1 MRIRTL
7 LPLAIAAVGALLL
20 VVSVFAGAGSAK
32 ASAGKTGAFKKGGTL
47 KVALSESDF
56 SNVDPGIAYETTPW
70 AMLYTTQQLL
80 VNYPEK
86 PGAEGSK
93 LYPEAAAAFPT
104 VSKDGKTYVFTVR
117 KGQAFSDGTPVTA
130 ASYKRALERN
140 LSPKMGS
147 PLGVNVHLDKLIQG
161 GEAFLNGKTQV
172 LSGVKAS
179 GQVLTVRLTKAD
191 PTFVSIMA
199 MQWFGSVEPS
209 MPYTEKGLEIYP
221 SSGPYYIKSHDV
233 GRSLVLVR
241 NPHYGGTRPANADQI
256 VFTANTD
263 QSQTYLQVKNGDF
276 DYDAGAGPPPTEFAG
291 LGATYGV
298 NKPGGRFF
306 VGNLTCV
313 SYLALNTSRAPFS
326 TLNTRKGVEWAI
338 DRPALLRLSGKY
350 AGKRTDQILVP
361 GIPGFKDFH
370 LYAIKG
376 ADPAKAKQIAG
387 SVSGTIVN
395 YHSTSVAGTNRA
407 AIIAYNLQQM
417 GLQVKD
423 RPVPGG
429 SYYPTLEKKGVD
441 FDVAQ
446 AGWCA
451 DYNDPF
457 DFINVLLDGRTIQDD
472 NNVNFAY
479 YNNPGLNAQMDA
491 AAGKFG
497 QARANAYSKLDLSI
511 MTKHAPW
518 APWSIPNQRMF
529 VSARTKNFIYLPYF
543 GEPAYN
549 AMAIAG

>member
-7 LPLAIAAVGALLL
+7 LPVALAALGALLL

-32 ASAGKTGAFKKGGTL
+32 AAAGKAGAFKKGGTL
-47 KVALSESDF
+47 KLAISEGD
-56 SNVDPGIAYETTPW
+56 VEYTDPGIAYDTTSW
-70 AMLYTTQQLL
+70 SLLYTVNQNL

-93 LYPEAAAAFPT
+93 LYPEAAEAFPT
-104 VSKDGKTYVFTVR
+104 VSKDGKTYVFKIR
-117 KGQAFSDGTPVTA
+117 KGVKLSNGKAVTA
-130 ASYKRALERN
+130 ASFKRALERN

-147 PLGVNVHLDKLIQG
+147 PLGVNVHMDKLIQG
-161 GEAFLNGKTQV
+161 GTAFLDGKTST
-172 LSGVKAS
+172 LAGVKAS

-199 MQWFGSVEPS
+199 MQWYGAIDPTL
-209 MPYTEKGLEIYP
+209 PYSEKGVTTYA
-221 SSGPYYIKSHDV
+221 SAGPYYIKSRDV
-233 GRSLVLVR
+233 GRSIVLVR
-241 NPHYGGTRPANADQI
+241 NPNYKGSRPANPDQI
-256 VFTANTD
+256 VFTANTE
-263 QSQTYLQVKNGDF
+263 QSQTFLQVKNGDF
-276 DYDAGAGPPPTEFAG
+276 DYDAGAGTPPTEYAS
-291 LGATYGV
+291 LGEQYGV
-298 NKPGGRFF
+298 NKAGGRFF

-313 SYLALNTSRAPFS
+313 SYLAFNTSRAPFS
-326 TLNTRKGVEWAI
+326 TLNTRKGFEWGI

-361 GIPGFKDFH
+361 GIPGYKDFH

-376 ADPAKAKQIAG
+376 ADPAKAKSIAG
-387 SVSGTIVN
+387 TVSGTIVN
-395 YHSTSVAGTNRA
+395 YHTTSAASTNRSQ
-407 AIIAYNLQQM
+407 IIAYNLKQM
-417 GLQVKD
+417 GFDVKD
-423 RPVPGG
+423 RPIPGG
-429 SYYPTLEKKGVD
+429 VYYATLQKKGVD
-441 FDVAQ
+441 SDVAQ

-457 DFINVLLDGRTIQDD
+457 DFINVLLDGRTIQED

-479 YNNPGLNAQMDA
+479 YNNTGLNAQMDA
-491 AAGKFG
+491 AAAKFG
-497 QARANAYSKLDLSI
+497 QARADAYSKLDLSV

-529 VSARTKNFIYLPYF
+529 VSARLKNFIYQPYF

>member
-7 LPLAIAAVGALLL
+7 LPVALAALGALLL
-20 VVSVFAGAGSAK
+20 VVSAFVGAGSAK
-32 ASAGKTGAFKKGGTL
+32 AAAGKAGAFKKGGTL
-47 KVALSESDF
+47 KVAISEGDF
-56 SNVDPGIAYETTPW
+56 EHTDPGIAYDTTSW
-70 AMLYTTQQLL
+70 SMMYSINQTL

-93 LYPEAAAAFPT
+93 LYPEAAEAFPT
-104 VSKDGKTYVFTVR
+104 VSKDGKTYTFKVR
-117 KGQAFSDGTPVTA
+117 SGLKLSNGKAVTA
-130 ASYKRALERN
+130 ASFKRALERN

-147 PLGVNVHLDKLIQG
+147 PLGVNVHMDKLIQG
-161 GEAFLNGKTQV
+161 GTAFLNGKANA
-172 LSGVKAS
+172 LSGVAAK
-179 GQVLTVRLTKAD
+179 GQVLTVKLTKAD

-199 MQWFGSVEPS
+199 MQWYAAIDPTL
-209 MPYTEKGLEIYP
+209 PYTDKGVETYA
-221 SSGPYYIKSHDV
+221 SSGPYYIKSRDV
-233 GRSLVLVR
+233 GRNLVLVR
-241 NPHYGGTRPANADQI
+241 NPNYKGSRPANPDQI
-256 VFTANTD
+256 VFTVNTE

-276 DYDAGAGPPPTEFAG
+276 DYDAGAGPPPTEYEG
-291 LGATYGV
+291 LGAQYGV

-306 VGNLTCV
+306 VGNLTCTN
-313 SYLALNTSRAPFS
+313 YLAFNTSRAPFS
-326 TLNTRKGVEWAI
+326 TLNTRKGFEWGI

-361 GIPGFKDFH
+361 GIPGYKDFH

-376 ADPAKAKQIAG
+376 ADPAKAKSIAG
-387 SVSGTIVN
+387 NVSGTIVN
-395 YHSTSVAGTNRA
+395 YHTTSVASTNRA
-407 AIIAYNLQQM
+407 QIIAYNLKQM
-417 GLQVKD
+417 GFDVKD
-423 RPVPGG
+423 KPVPGG
-429 SYYPTLEKKGVD
+429 VYYQGLEKKGVD
-441 FDVAQ
+441 FDLAQ

-457 DFINVLLDGRTIQDD
+457 DFINVLLDGRTIQED

-479 YNNPGLNAQMDA
+479 YNNAGLNAQMDS

-497 QARANAYSKLDLSI
+497 AARSTAYAKLDLDV

-529 VSARTKNFIYLPYF
+529 VSARTKNFIYQPYF

-549 AMAIAG
+549 AMAVAG

>member
-1 MRIRTL
+1 MRIKTVLPVVLATL
-7 LPLAIAAVGALLL
+7 GAVSLVLAVCFGA
-20 VVSVFAGAGSAK
+20 SSAK
-32 ASAGKTGAFKKGGTL
+32 AAAGQAGAFKKGGTL
-47 KVALSESDF
+47 KIAISEGDF
-56 SNVDPGIAYETTPW
+56 EHSDPGIAYDATSW
-70 AMLYTTQQLL
+70 AMLYAVNQNL

-86 PGAEGSK
+86 PGAEGAK
-93 LYPEAAAAFPT
+93 LYPEAAEAFPT
-104 VSKDGKTYVFTVR
+104 VSKDGKTYTFRIR
-117 KGQAFSDGTPVTA
+117 KGLRLSNGKTVTA
-130 ASYKRALERN
+130 ASFQRALERN

-161 GEAFLNGKTQV
+161 GEAFLNGQTQV

-199 MQWFGSVEPS
+199 MQWFGAVDPAL
-209 MPYTEKGLEIYP
+209 PYTEKGVDTYA
-221 SSGPYYIKSHDV
+221 SSGPYYIKSRDV

-241 NPHYGGTRPANADQI
+241 NPYYKGSRPANPDQI
-256 VFTANTD
+256 VFTVNTD

-276 DYDAGAGPPPTEFAG
+276 DYDAGAGPPPTEFAS
-291 LGATYGV
+291 LGQQYGV

-313 SYLALNTSRAPFS
+313 NYLALNTSRAPFG

-350 AGKRTDQILVP
+350 AGRRTDQILVP

-376 ADPAKAKQIAG
+376 AEPAKAKQIAG
-387 SVSGTIVN
+387 SVGGTIVN
-395 YHSTSVAGTNRA
+395 YHTTSVAATNRA
-407 AIIAYNLQQM
+407 QIIAYNLQQM

-423 RPVPGG
+423 KPVPGG
-429 SYYPTLEKKGVD
+429 VYYSELETKGVD

-457 DFINVLLDGRTIQDD
+457 DFINVLLDGRTIQDQ
-472 NNVNFAY
+472 NNTNFAY
-479 YNNPGLNAQMDA
+479 YNNAALNAEMDTAASKFGDTRA
-491 AAGKFG
+491 AAY
-497 QARANAYSKLDLSI
+497 AKLDLDI

-518 APWSIPNQRMF
+518 VPWSIPNQRMF
-529 VSARTKNFIYLPYF
+529 VSARTKNFIYQPYF
-543 GEPAYN
+543 GEPTFN
-549 AMAIAG
+549 ALAIAG

>member
-1 MRIRTL
+1 MRVRTL
-7 LPLAIAAVGALLL
+7 LPVALAALGALVL
-20 VVSVFAGAGSAK
+20 VVSAFAGAGTAK
-32 ASAGKTGAFKKGGTL
+32 AAAGKAGAFKKGGTL
-47 KVALSESDF
+47 KIAISEADF
-56 SNVDPGIAYETTPW
+56 EHSDPGIAYDTTSW
-70 AMLYTTQQLL
+70 SMMYSVNQTL

-93 LYPEAAAAFPT
+93 LYPEAAEAFPT
-104 VSKDGKTYVFTVR
+104 VSKDGKTYTFKIR
-117 KGQAFSDGTPVTA
+117 SGMKLSNGKAVTA
-130 ASYKRALERN
+130 ASFKRALERN

-161 GEAFLNGKTQV
+161 GTAFLDGKTGV
-172 LSGVKAS
+172 LAGVTAK
-179 GQVLTVRLTKAD
+179 GQVLTVKLTKAD

-199 MQWFGSVEPS
+199 MQWFGAIDPAL
-209 MPYTEKGLEIYP
+209 PYTDKGVDTFA
-221 SSGPYYIKSHDV
+221 SAGPYYIKSRDV
-233 GRSLVLVR
+233 GRNLVLAR
-241 NPHYGGTRPANADQI
+241 NPYYKGSRPANPDQI
-256 VFTANTD
+256 VFTVNTD
-263 QSQTYLQVKNGDF
+263 QAQTYLQVKNGDF
-276 DYDAGAGPPPTEFAG
+276 DYDAGAGPPPTEYEG

-306 VGNLTCV
+306 VGPLTCV
-313 SYLALNTSRAPFS
+313 SYIALNTSRAPFNA
-326 TLNTRKGVEWAI
+326 LNTRKGFEWGI

-361 GIPGFKDFH
+361 GVPGFKDFH

-376 ADPAKAKQIAG
+376 ADPAKAKSIAG

-395 YHSTSVAGTNRA
+395 YHSTSVAATNRA
-407 AIIAYNLQQM
+407 QILAFNLKQM
-417 GLQVKD
+417 GFNVKD
-423 RPVPGG
+423 KPVPGG
-429 SYYPTLEKKGVD
+429 VYYQQLETKGVD
-441 FDVAQ
+441 FDAAQ

-457 DFINVLLDGRTIQDD
+457 DFINVLLDGRTIQAD

-479 YNNPGLNAQMDA
+479 YNNAGLNKQMDTAASKFGDARA
-491 AAGKFG
+491 AAY
-497 QARANAYSKLDLSI
+497 AKLDFDI

-529 VSARTKNFIYLPYF
+529 VSARAKNFIYQPYF

-549 AMAIAG
+549 AMAVAG

>member
-7 LPLAIAAVGALLL
+7 LPVALAALGALLL

-32 ASAGKTGAFKKGGTL
+32 AAAGKAGAFKKGGTL
-47 KVALSESDF
+47 KVAISEGDF

-70 AMLYTTQQLL
+70 SMLYTTQQLL

-86 PGAEGSK
+86 PGAEGAK
-93 LYPEAAAAFPT
+93 LYPEAAEAFPT
-104 VSKDGKTYVFTVR
+104 VSKDGKTYVFKIR
-117 KGQAFSDGTPVTA
+117 KGLRFSDGSAVTA
-130 ASYKRALERN
+130 ASFKRALERN

-147 PLGVNVHLDKLIQG
+147 PLGVNVHLDTLIQG
-161 GEAFLNGKTQV
+161 GSAFLDGKAQA
-172 LSGVKAS
+172 LSGVKAA
-179 GQVLTVRLTKAD
+179 GQTLTVRLTKAD

-199 MQWFGSVEPS
+199 MQWFGAVKPN

-241 NPHYGGTRPANADQI
+241 NPYYKGNRPANPDQI
-256 VFTANTD
+256 VFTVNTD

-276 DYDAGAGPPPTEFAG
+276 DYDAGAGPPPTEYAG

-298 NKPGGRFF
+298 NKAGGRFF

-326 TLNTRKGVEWAI
+326 TLNTRKGFEWGV

-361 GIPGFKDFH
+361 GIPGYKDFH

-387 SVSGTIVN
+387 NVGGTVVN

-407 AIIAYNLQQM
+407 QIIAYNLQQM
-417 GLQVKD
+417 GFQVKD
-423 RPVPGG
+423 KPVPGG

-441 FDVAQ
+441 FDIAQ

-479 YNNPGLNAQMDA
+479 YNNAALNKQMDTA
-491 AAGKFG
+491 ASKFG
-497 QARANAYSKLDLSI
+497 DARSAAYSKLDLDI

-529 VSARTKNFIYLPYF
+529 VSARTKNFIYQPYF